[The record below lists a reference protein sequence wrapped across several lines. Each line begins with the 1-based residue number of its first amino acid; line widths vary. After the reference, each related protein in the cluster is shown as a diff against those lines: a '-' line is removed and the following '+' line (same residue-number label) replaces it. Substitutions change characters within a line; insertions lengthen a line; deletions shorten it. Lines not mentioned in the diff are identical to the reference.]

1 MTPTESAADLVA
13 RAATGER
20 RALASVLT
28 ELERQS
34 AIVPAIMAALA
45 PGLGHATTIG
55 FTGPPG
61 AGKSTLVNAIITL
74 ARQQGQRVGVIAVDP
89 SSPLSGG
96 AILGDRVRMTAALD
110 DDGVFVRS
118 LASRGAL
125 GGLTPAAVRMIDA
138 FDAARFDLILIETVG
153 TGQSEIDI
161 AGIADVRVVLAA
173 PGLGDDMQ
181 AMKAGLLEIADI
193 VVVNKSDRPGAR
205 ATAAQLQ
212 GALSLRA
219 ERDRVPVLETS
230 ATSGAGVA
238 VLLAEI
244 GRIGAARRAEGIEMR
259 RRRRA
264 LYLIECAAR
273 DLVAERLSS
282 IAGERRHGLAD
293 RILRGETTAAEVA
306 AALLSGLREP

>member
-1 MTPTESAADLVA
+1 MTSIDAAADLAA
-13 RAATGER
+13 RAMAGER

-34 AIVPAIMAALA
+34 TLVPQLIRALM
-45 PGLGHATTIG
+45 PNLGRATTVG

-61 AGKSTLVNAIITL
+61 AGKSTLVNAIIAM
-74 ARQQGQRVGVIAVDP
+74 ARLQGKRVGVIAVDP

-138 FDAARFDLILIETVG
+138 FDAAGFDLVLIETVG

-193 VVVNKSDRPGAR
+193 VVVNKADRPGAH
-205 ATAAQLQ
+205 ATALQIQ

-219 ERDRVPVLETS
+219 ERSRVPVLETS
-230 ATSGAGVA
+230 AVSGSGVA
-238 VLLAEI
+238 ELLA
-244 GRIGAARRAEGIEMR
+244 GLDRIGAIRRAEGIQAR

-273 DLVAERLSS
+273 DLVTERLASL
-282 IAGERRHGLAD
+282 AGERRGDLAD
-293 RILRGETTAAEVA
+293 RILKGETTAGA
-306 AALLSGLREP
+306 AAAKLLSGRHDP